1 MTILTS
7 FMPNKH
13 ILFSNSLLAIAGL
26 VRMKLKDSP
35 KTIDELWLE
44 LKNSNTQ
51 DTLIKMDF
59 TQLILALNLLFAIN
73 QLSLDEFSKLI
84 IKNSFNGVL
93 CNETD

>member
-1 MTILTS
+1 
-7 FMPNKH
+7 MPNKH

-44 LKNSNTQ
+44 LKNSNNQ
-51 DTLIKMDF
+51 DGLIKMDF

>member
-1 MTILTS
+1 
-7 FMPNKH
+7 MPNKH

>member
-1 MTILTS
+1 
-7 FMPNKH
+7 MPNKH

-44 LKNSNTQ
+44 LKNSNNQ
-51 DTLIKMDF
+51 HSLIKMDF

-84 IKNSFNGVL
+84 IKNSFNGAL
-93 CNETD
+93 YNETD